1 MVSRE
6 EQRAR
11 VEAALAAHL
20 LDHGLAQ
27 TSLRELA
34 RAAAVSDRMLLY
46 YFADKAEVL
55 GCAAQR
61 IAADLAGHIGEAV
74 GEGERLAPLALLER
88 AGALVTRAEIRP
100 YMRLWVQ
107 MIAAAGRGEA
117 PFPAIAEA
125 MLAGFLAWV
134 EAHLAIDE
142 AADRQA
148 KANQA
153 QHRTEADQ
161 RRLTVSRSS
170 TSAAGPISRRAPRA
184 LSPISVVL
192 ADRGT

>member
-11 VEAALAAHL
+11 VEVALAAHL

-46 YFADKAEVL
+46 YFTDKAEVL

-61 IAADLAGHIGEAV
+61 IAADLAGQIGEAV

-107 MIAAAGRGEA
+107 MIAAAGRREA

-134 EAHLAIDE
+134 ETHLAIDE

-148 KANQA
+148 VAAMIVAAACASVRK
-153 QHRTEADQ
+153 RCPADAP
-161 RRLTVSRSS
+161 LPSS
-170 TSAAGPISRRAPRA
+170 SSSPWRIVFSATTRWMPGSKP
-184 LSPISVVL
+184 L
-192 ADRGT
+192 

>member
-11 VEAALAAHL
+11 VEVALAAHL

-46 YFADKAEVL
+46 YFTDKAEVL

-148 KANQA
+148 
-153 QHRTEADQ
+153 
-161 RRLTVSRSS
+161 V
-170 TSAAGPISRRAPRA
+170 AAMIVAAVDGLAIIDIGRGPDLAARAARAISHLGPPR
-184 LSPISVVL
+184 
-192 ADRGT
+192 